1 MGFSLRRYSSSPNAT
16 ELEEIRTRLFFFLLF
31 LSANSVFTVLEL
43 ILLEEKTLFL
53 VQSLG
58 LGSWAL
64 IGSKQHHIDIT
75 TFIARNTEEV
85 ELITYV
91 EAHKD

>member
-1 MGFSLRRYSSSPNAT
+1 M
-16 ELEEIRTRLFFFLLF
+16 
-31 LSANSVFTVLEL
+31 FTVLEL